1 MEWIDADSKAIPGT
15 EFVGQI
21 KNAGCQNAD
30 GAQSMFA
37 LTILEKIEESRL
49 KFSQG
54 SATVF
59 WKMLNYEG
67 ARAKLANRNLN
78 QLNKV
83 RLEEHW

>member
-1 MEWIDADSKAIPGT
+1 ML
-15 EFVGQI
+15 VV
-21 KNAGCQNAD
+21 QNAD

-59 WKMLNYEG
+59 WKILNYEG

-83 RLEEHW
+83 RLEQHWE